1 MNFKAKKRLNK
12 FAILWN
18 CDIIFDRKEWEI
30 VPLFMFG
37 KWGFMKK
44 EIISKVDPAI
54 KDLGLFVS
62 DVYEDDEEGVH
73 NLNIEL
79 DSDSV
84 IDVEKI
90 TAASKIINKIIDD
103 MDIKLNN
110 YVLDIHSKEKGEINN
125 G

>member
-1 MNFKAKKRLNK
+1 
-12 FAILWN
+12 
-18 CDIIFDRKEWEI
+18 
-30 VPLFMFG
+30 
-37 KWGFMKK
+37 MKK
-44 EIISKVDPAI
+44 EIISKVDPTI

>member
-1 MNFKAKKRLNK
+1 
-12 FAILWN
+12 
-18 CDIIFDRKEWEI
+18 
-30 VPLFMFG
+30 
-37 KWGFMKK
+37 MKK
-44 EIISKVDPAI
+44 KIISKVDPAI

>member
-1 MNFKAKKRLNK
+1 
-12 FAILWN
+12 
-18 CDIIFDRKEWEI
+18 
-30 VPLFMFG
+30 
-37 KWGFMKK
+37 MKK
-44 EIISKVDPAI
+44 EIISKVDPTI

-84 IDVEKI
+84 NEDKKI